1 MSLILASLLCCVVF
15 PNEAPDEEYLGRLAY
30 RAQVDRQYSWENYQR
45 DKKNYLELD
54 AVDRKA
60 LVYANRIRSQQT
72 QAMYRGTNAMR
83 LQQTAPL
90 PPQPRAY
97 PTYYQPQY
105 YYPQQY
111 KPYYPYQPY
120 SGFNYYFLIH

>member
-1 MSLILASLLCCVVF
+1 MNLILASLLCCVVF
-15 PNEAPDEEYLGRLAY
+15 PNETPEEEYLGKLAY
-30 RAQVDRQYSWENYQR
+30 RVQVDRKYSWENYQN
-45 DKKNYLELD
+45 DKKHYLELD
-54 AVDRKA
+54 ATDRRA
-60 LVYANRIRSQQT
+60 IVYANRIRSQQT

-90 PPQPRAY
+90 PQQPRVYY
-97 PTYYQPQY
+97 PNQPQY

-120 SGFNYYFLIH
+120 SGFNYYILIH